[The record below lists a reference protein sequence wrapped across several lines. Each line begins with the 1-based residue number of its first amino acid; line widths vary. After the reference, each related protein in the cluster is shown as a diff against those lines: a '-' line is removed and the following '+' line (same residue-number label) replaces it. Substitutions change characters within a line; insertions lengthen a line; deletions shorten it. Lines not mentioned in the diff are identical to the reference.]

1 MVLFLALDNIDAL
14 NSSKAIKEDNCSL

>member
-14 NSSKAIKEDNCSL
+14 NSSKAINEDNCSL